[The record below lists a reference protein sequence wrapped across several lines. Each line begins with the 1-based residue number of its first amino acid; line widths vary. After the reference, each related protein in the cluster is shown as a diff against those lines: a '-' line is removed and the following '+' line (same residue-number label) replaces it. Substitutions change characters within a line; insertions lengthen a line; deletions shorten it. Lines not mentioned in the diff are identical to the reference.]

1 MGSFNLKSIW
11 KQNGG
16 TGGSTNLEQRVQ
28 AIENGYFKKEGGT
41 LQIVRNTTDFYNNV
55 VLKQNGYVDHVD
67 TQAPTSMIN
76 KQYLEQQ
83 LTATNNQIQTLE
95 TNAVKIT
102 GDQSIAGVKTFTNTG
117 EAIKINSGTDN
128 SAYVAGYKSNN
139 RRIWYFGK
147 GSSSNDEFVIGST
160 SNIKLE
166 AANIIHCNSKKL
178 TNVADPAA
186 NTDAATKQYVDNRI
200 KFRIVDATINASSTY
215 NVEPTAGYQIINV
228 MVGRKRPSD
237 NFYFFEYP
245 TTLNKQVFYS
255 SDNKIKI
262 YNQGNVNGF
271 SNNEFKI
278 FITEMKV

>member
-1 MGSFNLKSIW
+1 MGNFNLKSIW
-11 KQNGG
+11 KQTGG

-28 AIENGYFKKEGGT
+28 AIENGYFKKDGNT
-41 LQIVRNTTDFYNNV
+41 LQIVNNKTEFFADV
-55 VLKQNGYVDHVD
+55 IFKRRAYVDQIDEGADSSVVNQWFLND
-67 TQAPTSMIN
+67 RITKA
-76 KQYLEQQ
+76 K
-83 LTATNNQIQTLE
+83 NQIRTE
-95 TNAVKIT
+95 NN
-102 GDQSIAGVKTFTNTG
+102 TFTGTNTFTSNN
-117 EAIKINSGTDN
+117 EVIKLNSGNNN
-128 SAYVAGYKSNN
+128 SAYIAGYKSGNS
-139 RRIWYFGK
+139 RIWYFGK
-147 GSSSNDEFVIGST
+147 GSSTSDEFIIGST
-160 SNIKLE
+160 ANIKLE
-166 AANIIHCNSKKL
+166 AATNIHCNSKKL

>member
-1 MGSFNLKSIW
+1 MAVKW
-11 KQNGG
+11 KWNNN
-16 TGGSTNLEQRVQ
+16 TGGGNVPAGLENRVQ
-28 AIENGYFKKEGGT
+28 A
-41 LQIVRNTTDFYNNV
+41 
-55 VLKQNGYVDHVD
+55 
-67 TQAPTSMIN
+67 
-76 KQYLEQQ
+76 
-83 LTATNNQIQTLE
+83 LE

-166 AANIIHCNSKKL
+166 ATNIIHCNSKKL

-200 KFRIVDATINASSTY
+200 QKRIIVQTINVNSTY
-215 NVEPTAGYQIINV
+215 TISPTSGYEIISV
-228 MVGRKRPSD
+228 MVGRKRTSD
-237 NFYFFEYP
+237 SFYFF
-245 TTLNKQVFYS
+245 THNVNLNFQVFLQNNDY
-255 SDNKIKI
+255 KV
-262 YNQGNVNGF
+262 YNNGTVNDF
-271 SNNEFKI
+271 NNEYKI
-278 FITEMKV
+278 VVVEKKV

>member
-1 MGSFNLKSIW
+1 MGNFKIKSIW
-11 KQNGG
+11 ESKN
-16 TGGSTNLEQRVQ
+16 TGGGNVPAGLENRVQ
-28 AIENGYFKKEGGT
+28 A
-41 LQIVRNTTDFYNNV
+41 
-55 VLKQNGYVDHVD
+55 
-67 TQAPTSMIN
+67 
-76 KQYLEQQ
+76 
-83 LTATNNQIQTLE
+83 LE

-117 EAIKINSGTDN
+117 EAIKINSGTDI

-147 GSSSNDEFVIGST
+147 GSSSSDEFVIGST

-186 NTDAATKQYVDNRI
+186 NNDAATKQYVDNRI
-200 KFRIVDATINASSTY
+200 KFRVVNATINASSTY
-215 NVEPTAGYQIINV
+215 IVEPTSGYQVINV

-278 FITEMKV
+278 FIIEMKV

>member
-1 MGSFNLKSIW
+1 MGNFNLKSIW
-11 KQNGG
+11 KQTGG

-28 AIENGYFKKEGGT
+28 AIENSYFKKEGGPI
-41 LQIVRNTTDFYNNV
+41 QIVNNSADFFANI

-67 TQAPTSMIN
+67 TNGATSMIN

-83 LTATNNQIQTLE
+83 LTTTKNQIRTE
-95 TNAVKIT
+95 NN
-102 GDQSIAGVKTFTNTG
+102 TFTGTNTFTSTG
-117 EAIKINSGTDN
+117 EVIKLNSGNNN
-128 SAYVAGYKSNN
+128 SAYMAGYKSGNN
-139 RRIWYFGK
+139 RIWYFGK
-147 GSSSNDEFVIGST
+147 GSSSDDNFIIGST
-160 SNIKLE
+160 ANIKLE
-166 AANIIHCNSKKL
+166 AASTIQCNNKKI
-178 TNVADPAA
+178 TQVADPVA

-200 KFRIVDATINASSTY
+200 KFRIVDATINASATY
-215 NVEPTAGYQIINV
+215 TVEPTSGYQIINV

-262 YNQGNVNGF
+262 YNQGNVSGF

-278 FITEMKV
+278 LITEMKV

>member
-1 MGSFNLKSIW
+1 MAVKW
-11 KQNGG
+11 KWNNN
-16 TGGSTNLEQRVQ
+16 TGGGNVPAGLENRVQ
-28 AIENGYFKKEGGT
+28 A
-41 LQIVRNTTDFYNNV
+41 
-55 VLKQNGYVDHVD
+55 
-67 TQAPTSMIN
+67 
-76 KQYLEQQ
+76 
-83 LTATNNQIQTLE
+83 LE

-117 EAIKINSGTDN
+117 ETIKINSGTDT
-128 SAYVAGYKSNN
+128 SAYVAGYKSQN

-166 AANIIHCNSKKL
+166 AANIIHCNNKKL

-200 KFRIVDATINASSTY
+200 KFRVVDATINASATY
-215 NVEPTAGYQIINV
+215 TVEPTSGYRIINV

-245 TTLNKQVFYS
+245 TTLNKQVFWS
-255 SDNKIKI
+255 SDSKIKI